1 MKPSLSE
8 FKKRLA
14 SEKLAGT
21 RARLT
26 EPLCLSI
33 IEQGSPLPRYVVTRR
48 DGSRFV
54 WDPWRRDDAITD
66 LDDDAP

>member
-8 FKKRLA
+8 LEKRRVR
-14 SEKLAGT
+14 EKLDGT

-33 IEQGSPLPRYVVTRR
+33 IEEGSPLPRYVVTRR

-54 WDPWRRDDAITD
+54 WEPWRRDDAITD
-66 LDDDAP
+66 IDGAAP